1 MRRHHWSEQGA
12 IAVQVLTDVLPES
25 ARPYAKA
32 IYALIIGVVGL
43 LVSLLVID
51 DATGVKITQAVTA
64 LAVLLGVLEIPNQE
78 TPDIPAEPAG
88 EGSSL

>member
-1 MRRHHWSEQGA
+1 MIQEKLR
-12 IAVQVLTDVLPES
+12 DVLPES

-51 DATGVKITQAVTA
+51 DETGLKITQAVTA
-64 LAVLLGVLEIPNQE
+64 AAVLLGVIEIPNQE
-78 TPDIPAEPAG
+78 QPEEIPAEPAG
-88 EGSSL
+88 EGSGP